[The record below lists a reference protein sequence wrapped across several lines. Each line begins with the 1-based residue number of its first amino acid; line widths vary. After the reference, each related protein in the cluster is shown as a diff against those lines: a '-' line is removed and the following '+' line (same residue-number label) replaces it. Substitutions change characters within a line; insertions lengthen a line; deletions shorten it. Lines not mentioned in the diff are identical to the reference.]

1 LTKDGDILPGTKIY
15 TFKLPYPDKSLIEND
30 EYYYESLDGAFSLED
45 ILRVGKQ
52 ISHMEE
58 INMIDK
64 LKDEAYKVRS
74 DFQKKK
80 AKEKLENSEHFW
92 YKKDHTMAQLNA
104 DLNKMIKKAHLDHL
118 IREDIDVDSIPDDS
132 EEINP
137 DSYMSNPS
145 ETVSVI
151 KTDHAYIDKE
161 IKNLTKRINL
171 LRDMFENPPD
181 DDPFYKDDSMLN
193 QISRLTERLRELKDI
208 KKYNH

>member
-1 LTKDGDILPGTKIY
+1 
-15 TFKLPYPDKSLIEND
+15 
-30 EYYYESLDGAFSLED
+30 
-45 ILRVGKQ
+45 
-52 ISHMEE
+52 
-58 INMIDK
+58 
-64 LKDEAYKVRS
+64 
-74 DFQKKK
+74 
-80 AKEKLENSEHFW
+80 
-92 YKKDHTMAQLNA
+92 
-104 DLNKMIKKAHLDHL
+104 
-118 IREDIDVDSIPDDS
+118 
-132 EEINP
+132 
-137 DSYMSNPS
+137 MSNPS